1 MSNNRAYNDDE
12 ILPEGAC
19 GEPVECYSRVSGY
32 FRPVKNWNHGKK
44 EEFKDRKTFSV
55 KQAACACHYSPSK

>member
-1 MSNNRAYNDDE
+1 MSNNFGFDTKEVPAN
-12 ILPEGAC
+12 GTC
-19 GEPVECYSRVSGY
+19 GEECSVWSRVTGY
-32 FRPVKNWNHGKK
+32 FRPVSNWNHGKK